1 MAFASTQ
8 STYPLVPLLRESA
21 VINSSENKFKCT
33 NKIHQLYLMF
43 GTNILFWIYIKI
55 IFEYNFE
62 YILLNIFLFIIIEY
76 IFESNFLLNV
86 NV

>member
-1 MAFASTQ
+1 
-8 STYPLVPLLRESA
+8 
-21 VINSSENKFKCT
+21 
-33 NKIHQLYLMF
+33 MF